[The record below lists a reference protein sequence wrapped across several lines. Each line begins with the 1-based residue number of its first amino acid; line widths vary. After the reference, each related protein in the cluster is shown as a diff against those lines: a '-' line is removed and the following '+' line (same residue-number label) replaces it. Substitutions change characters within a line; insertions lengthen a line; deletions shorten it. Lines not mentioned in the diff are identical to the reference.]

1 VCVVLFADSATQCRD
16 DGVVARDGDGVA
28 LLERAALLSGQGSDP
43 DGKVG
48 VLVEEAGGDA

>member
-1 VCVVLFADSATQCRD
+1 LFADSATQCRD